1 MALKLTI
8 DIPDELAARLAERAA
23 ARNITP
29 EALAAEGLAAV
40 PWLQPGYGR
49 IRRWAGRFDSGVTD
63 ASTRTDEYL
72 AEEYLD
78 PHEPKPNAP

>member
-8 DIPDELAARLAERAA
+8 DIPDDLAARLQERAA
-23 ARNITP
+23 AGNTTP
-29 EALAAEGLAAV
+29 EALVLEGLALV
-40 PWLQPGYGR
+40 PWLKPEWGL

-78 PHEPKPNAP
+78 PHEPKPHAP